1 MVFQCSA
8 FEQTAKVV
16 RSKVVQSKLKFTGH
30 FSCNCQNKSVSQ
42 TLLSLMHMVTGSSY
56 TGPTEVNADNE
67 PEHYEPALSIVQL
80 VSFNIIQKRGGSNSQ
95 FCHNAEKETPLSIY
109 IAFLLHSHT
118 RSHTLVDKFHH
129 LGLCISYDH
138 MSTLATNLGNSI
150 CAQFVED
157 WIVCPAS
164 LCFNIFSMFAVD
176 NTDHNPT
183 ISFII
188 L

>member
-30 FSCNCQNKSVSQ
+30 FSCNCQNKSVPQ

-80 VSFNIIQKRGGSNSQ
+80 VSFSIIQKRGGSNSNFATMQ
-95 FCHNAEKETPLSIY
+95 RK
-109 IAFLLHSHT
+109 
-118 RSHTLVDKFHH
+118 KHH
-129 LGLCISYDH
+129 
-138 MSTLATNLGNSI
+138 
-150 CAQFVED
+150 
-157 WIVCPAS
+157 
-164 LCFNIFSMFAVD
+164 
-176 NTDHNPT
+176 
-183 ISFII
+183 
-188 L
+188 